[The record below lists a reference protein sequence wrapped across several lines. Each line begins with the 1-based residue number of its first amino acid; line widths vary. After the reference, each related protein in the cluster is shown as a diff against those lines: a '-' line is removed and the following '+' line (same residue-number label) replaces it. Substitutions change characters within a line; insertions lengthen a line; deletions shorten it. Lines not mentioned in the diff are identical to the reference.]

1 MYEPMSNAMTDA
13 MSNSVTSL
21 VAYPMWE
28 AGLRLVALKVHVN
41 PDAGGLPGGDQ
52 IQQILNGLGAWAL
65 LAALGGLLVSVM
77 VWSLGS
83 FGGNYHAVSK
93 GKSGVLVCGAAA
105 LVAGGAASIIN
116 FFANLG
122 AQIR

>member
-1 MYEPMSNAMTDA
+1 VKKERDMFDPMSN
-13 MSNSVTSL
+13 
-21 VAYPMWE
+21 PML
-28 AGLRLVALKVHVN
+28 GPMFVSLKVHVN
-41 PDAGGLPGGDQ
+41 PNAGGLPGGDQ

-122 AQIR
+122 TQIR

>member
-1 MYEPMSNAMTDA
+1 MYEPMFTQITDLS
-13 MSNSVTSL
+13 M
-21 VAYPMWE
+21 
-28 AGLRLVALKVHVN
+28 VALKVHVDPN
-41 PDAGGLPGGDQ
+41 AGGLPGGDQ

-83 FGGNYHAVSK
+83 FGGNYHAVSR
-93 GKSGVLVCGAAA
+93 GKTGVLVCGGAAM
-105 LVAGGAASIIN
+105 VAGGAAPIIN

-122 AQIR
+122 SQIR